1 MPQRSPA
8 EADAADILQWPDE
21 PTGDIKPFPK
31 RFDFLRVRGNGS
43 YGKRIC
49 STSSRFIGMH

>member
-43 YGKRIC
+43 YGKRI
-49 STSSRFIGMH
+49 